1 MPSATSNQFAPAHT
15 PAYRNRS
22 VLSALVG
29 IIGFFCVW
37 GVSVLLAADVRNLVA
52 FLSVP
57 SVLAVI
63 FAPLVV
69 LIGIFG
75 LAGVIDAWAWVFRKP
90 TPGKTAED
98 AALFFQLAAGFA
110 LASGFLATVVGLIL
124 ALRDMSDPRHAG
136 LNMSIALLSQL
147 YGVFLA
153 VVYVAIGVYVAK
165 RHNGAAG
172 TAAVA
177 QRAAG
182 VAGLTTIAGV
192 LTAMVAFGILML
204 SIAPCF

>member
-1 MPSATSNQFAPAHT
+1 MPSATPDQLVSLPT
-15 PAYRNRS
+15 PVYRNRS

-37 GVSVLLAADVRNLVA
+37 GVSVLLAADVHHLMA

-57 SVLAVI
+57 SILLVV

-75 LAGVIDAWAWVFRKP
+75 MAGVIDAWAWVFRRP
-90 TPGKTAED
+90 TPGKTADD

-124 ALRDMSDPRHAG
+124 ALRDLTDPRHAG
-136 LNMSIALLSQL
+136 LSMSVALLSQL

-153 VVYVAIGVYVAK
+153 VVYVAIGAYVAK
-165 RHNGAAG
+165 RHNGSAG
-172 TAAVA
+172 TAAVV
-177 QRAAG
+177 QHTTG

-204 SIAPCF
+204 SISPCF